1 MVITS
6 FTTLGNGIS
15 NYTSQN
21 MGAGKM
27 DRVHKGF
34 GAGRNLVWIICVP
47 IVLLYFF
54 FGRFLL
60 LLFMND
66 PQGPA
71 IDTGCCFCAS
81 SLPSTL
87 WCRSSWS
94 LTASCAA
101 AA

>member
-1 MVITS
+1 
-6 FTTLGNGIS
+6 
-15 NYTSQN
+15 

-66 PQGPA
+66 PKGPHRHRYRL
-71 IDTGCCFCAS
+71 FLRHPV
-81 SLPSTL
+81 SLILVVSLDVVVTSTVIPGRRL
-87 WCRSSWS
+87 DGQ
-94 LTASCAA
+94 
-101 AA
+101 

>member
-27 DRVHKGF
+27 DRVKEGF
-34 GAGRNLVWIICVP
+34 GAGRNLVWLLCVP
-47 IVLLYFF
+47 LVVLYFF

-71 IDTGCCFCAS
+71 IDTGMLFLRILSPFYFVVSVKLVADGILRGCG
-81 SLPSTL
+81 
-87 WCRSSWS
+87 
-94 LTASCAA
+94 
-101 AA
+101 